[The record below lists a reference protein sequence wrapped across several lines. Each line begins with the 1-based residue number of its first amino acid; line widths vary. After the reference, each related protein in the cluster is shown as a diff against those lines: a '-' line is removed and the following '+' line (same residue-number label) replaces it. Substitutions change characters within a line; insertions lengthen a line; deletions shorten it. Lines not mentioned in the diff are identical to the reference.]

1 MMIDPTIEQT
11 TKVSQWTSSR
21 RPAANNTMKSRFP
34 IPSSIQDLERAPY
47 DLLPYPEDF
56 ADDNEAARADSF
68 TELVNKLEQG
78 NHVLKN
84 SDHRLFS
91 EDEDV
96 WLDEERMQ
104 ALYTLVR

>member
-1 MMIDPTIEQT
+1 MMIQPSNKE
-11 TKVSQWTSSR
+11 VSQWTSSKR
-21 RPAANNTMKSRFP
+21 QAANTMKSRFP

-91 EDEDV
+91 EEEDV
-96 WLDEERMQ
+96 WMDEERMQ

>member
-1 MMIDPTIEQT
+1 MESSSINSFD
-11 TKVSQWTSSR
+11 TKC
-21 RPAANNTMKSRFP
+21 RFP

-56 ADDNEAARADSF
+56 VDDDEAARADSF
-68 TELVNKLEQG
+68 TDLVHKLQLGNRVLQG
-78 NHVLKN
+78 

-91 EDEDV
+91 DGEEY
-96 WLDEERMQ
+96 WMDEERMQ